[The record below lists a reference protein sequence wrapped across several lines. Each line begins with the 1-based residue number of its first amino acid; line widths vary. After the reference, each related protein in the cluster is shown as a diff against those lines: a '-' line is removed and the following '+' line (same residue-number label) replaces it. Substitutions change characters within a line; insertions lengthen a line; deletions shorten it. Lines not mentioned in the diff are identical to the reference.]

1 MAPYAVAHMKLGLQ
15 LKESGYDF
23 AADERLRVYLTNTLE
38 EAHKMTGLPL
48 FTQWL
53 AEEAAAAGIVKK
65 NVPIMVVLGNP
76 PYSGHSANKG
86 AWISHLVDDYK
97 KSPELKKPAQA
108 KWLSDDYVKFI
119 RFAQWRI
126 EQTGHGVLAFITNH
140 SYLDNPT
147 FLDMRASLM
156 ASFDDI
162 YVLDLHGN
170 SKKREKT
177 PDGSKDENV
186 FDIQQGVAIAILVKR
201 SKRTAKCTVK
211 RADLWGTRTAKYDW
225 LSANDIGS
233 TIWKDVTPKSSP
245 WLFVKQDA
253 GRLAE
258 YERGWSVTDIFK
270 PNGDPAPGIVTTHD
284 EFAISWTRKEAIEKV
299 ERLLATNSESDAR
312 ELFTLCSQSQWNYA
326 RAKRELADGEWRQ
339 QAVKVLYRPFD
350 FRWTV
355 WNANVAVHRR
365 ERANKHLL
373 KENLAILLPKQT
385 KDAWGCL
392 VTDHVAAHKS
402 ASVYDPT
409 SIAPLWIYP
418 DEDLLSGS
426 APGRHANLSNEF
438 LTAIKADTDGESQ
451 RTFLL
456 TSTRFFIRQI
466 IATDM
471 TTF

>member
-1 MAPYAVAHMKLGLQ
+1 
-15 LKESGYDF
+15 
-23 AADERLRVYLTNTLE
+23 
-38 EAHKMTGLPL
+38 
-48 FTQWL
+48 
-53 AEEAAAAGIVKK
+53 
-65 NVPIMVVLGNP
+65 MVVLGNP

-86 AWISHLVDDYK
+86 AWISNLVDDYK
-97 KSPELKKPAQA
+97 QSPELKKPAQA

-126 EQTGHGVLAFITNH
+126 EQTGYGVLAFITNH

-177 PDGSKDENV
+177 PDGGKDENV

-201 SKRTAKCTVK
+201 SARTAKCTVK
-211 RADLWGTRTAKYDW
+211 RADLWGMRPEKYDW
-225 LSANDIGS
+225 LSANDISS
-233 TIWKDVTPKSSP
+233 TNWKNVTPKAAP
-245 WLFVKQDA
+245 WLFIKQDA

-258 YERGWSVTDIFK
+258 YECGWSVADIFK

-284 EFAISWTRKEAIEKV
+284 DFAISWTRKEAIEKV
-299 ERLLATNSESDAR
+299 ERLLSTASEGEAR
-312 ELFTLCSQSQWNYA
+312 EFFTLCSQSQWNYG
-326 RAKRELADGEWRQ
+326 RSKRELANGEWRQ
-339 QAVKVLYRPFD
+339 QAVQVLYRPFD
-350 FRWTV
+350 LRWTI
-355 WNANVAVHRR
+355 WNSNVAVHRR

-373 KENLAILLPKQT
+373 KENVAILLPKQT

-392 VTDHVAAHKS
+392 VTNHVAAHKS

-418 DEDLLSGS
+418 DEDLLSSS
-426 APGRHANLSNEF
+426 APRRQANLSPEF
-438 LTAIKADTDGESQ
+438 IEAMKTATNGEASKPKDIFAYIYAVLYSPNY
-451 RTFLL
+451 RTRYGDFLKRAFPRVPL
-456 TSTRFFIRQI
+456 PKGRRTWSRAYR
-466 IATDM
+466 ATP
-471 TTF
+471 F